1 MRIGR
6 YLRTPQQRYVRNDVW
21 RRFAR
26 VFDDLIGHNNNMA
39 YNRVLGTIY
48 YIKCDIVSARELA
61 CSICLM
67 RVLYGVSPVC
77 LEIFIYRHRSAI
89 SLPSSRET
97 ARGRVGSGGY
107 ISQYSRGQNMCCKGG
122 HVVHCSFVPKRYLN
136 ILSRYDIVIPMLLL
150 LLYNVYGNFK
160 QTVYSYKIRLNKF
173 AK

>member
-1 MRIGR
+1 
-6 YLRTPQQRYVRNDVW
+6 
-21 RRFAR
+21 
-26 VFDDLIGHNNNMA
+26 MA

-107 ISQYSRGQNMCCKGG
+107 VSQYSRGQNMCYKVDNVWSHTRKGG

-150 LLYNVYGNFK
+150 LLLYNAYGNFK